1 MLKRIFLAGL
11 IGGCISGG
19 FLLAT
24 SVFGRDSAMQG
35 HEYGA
40 LFGYAAM
47 LVALSVIFVAI
58 KRQRD
63 LAQGGVIKFLPAFG
77 MGLAITAFA
86 GVFYVIAWEITLAI
100 TGWDFATEYMNAMV
114 EAKIADGMP
123 EAEIEAYRAEMQGF
137 ADMYQN
143 PVFRLPMTF
152 IEILPVGVLVSLI
165 SAGLLRNSRFM
176 PHKPVV

>member
-114 EAKIADGMP
+114 EAKSPTVCPKPKSRPIAP
-123 EAEIEAYRAEMQGF
+123 KCRA
-137 ADMYQN
+137 
-143 PVFRLPMTF
+143 LPTCIRTRF
-152 IEILPVGVLVSLI
+152 
-165 SAGLLRNSRFM
+165 SAC
-176 PHKPVV
+176 P